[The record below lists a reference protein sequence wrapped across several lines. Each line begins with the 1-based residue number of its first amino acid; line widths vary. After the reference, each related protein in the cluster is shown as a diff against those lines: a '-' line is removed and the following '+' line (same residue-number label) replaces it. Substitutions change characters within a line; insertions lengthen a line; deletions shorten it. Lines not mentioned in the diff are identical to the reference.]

1 MKVALQRLDGVVKVA
16 VKRRPQMFAVVYSPG
31 ASFQPQALR
40 DAVSEAH
47 VQVVRFHVSALGE
60 VEEKD
65 DKQFFISGKDRFL
78 VVDSPKLPTE
88 GRIGVMGEV
97 DDSTDPF
104 QLKVSDFRPL
114 TADKQ

>member
-1 MKVALQRLDGVVKVA
+1 MKVAIQRLDGVVKVA
-16 VKRRPQMFAVVYSPG
+16 IKRRPQMFAVIYKPG

-60 VEEKD
+60 VQVKG

-78 VVDSPKLPTE
+78 VVDSPKLPTD

-104 QLKVSDFRPL
+104 QLKVADFRSL
-114 TADKQ
+114 TANEQ